1 MESACAKAARKILLK
16 STPTYR
22 TAKTWELISQR
33 TWTNPILGTY
43 NGSKVIPLGKQTW
56 SMSGTANMQ
65 NLKLTRVSCDVI
77 KS

>member
-1 MESACAKAARKILLK
+1 MESACAKAVRKILLK
-16 STPTYR
+16 STPAYR
-22 TAKTWELISQR
+22 SAKTWELISQR
-33 TWTNPILGTY
+33 TLPNLILGTY

-56 SMSGTANMQ
+56 SMSETSKMQ